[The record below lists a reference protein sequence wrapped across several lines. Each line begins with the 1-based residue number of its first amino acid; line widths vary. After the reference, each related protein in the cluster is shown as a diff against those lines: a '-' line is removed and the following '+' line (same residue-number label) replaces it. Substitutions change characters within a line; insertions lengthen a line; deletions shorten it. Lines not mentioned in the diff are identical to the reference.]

1 MGVQQQQQVVNK
13 ARAPKPVSEA
23 RKIRKPL
30 MEKKR
35 RERINTSL
43 NDLARLLTDAKMVK
57 SDGGKANKLE
67 KADILELTVK
77 HLKALKTEG
86 GDVRAENSST
96 EEPASAS
103 YKEGFTKCMGVV
115 DQTLS
120 KAGKDA
126 LRERLLTHLQ
136 SCLKTLQPVASPTDA
151 RDAHTP
157 QPSEDTPSR
166 LAAPDAPVTPATSEG
181 PQEPSTVQQE
191 GAKDDSASK
200 DSANPESA
208 AKEAPRFTLVPTRL
222 PTGAVAF
229 LIQGGL
235 DPRLLLP
242 QDLTV
247 ISSSAA
253 SVPAPTPV
261 APHTPAAPPATST
274 VQCPPTPPPSSTPC
288 APAPSPSASPSA
300 TPIPSPAPLPVP
312 YQCSSPDPVQ
322 FPTHPH
328 AHSPPTP
335 PPSVSP
341 QSFPREFSHFQPS
354 ASSEEEEEEMDTD
367 EALSEEE
374 EDEEDVEIDV
384 EVEDDGPYDLS
395 MRRMWR
401 PW

>member
-1 MGVQQQQQVVNK
+1 MGVQQQQVVNK

-43 NDLARLLTDAKMVK
+43 NDLARLLTDAQMVK
-57 SDGGKANKLE
+57 SESGKANKLE

-77 HLKALKTEG
+77 HLKSLK
-86 GDVRAENSST
+86 AEAGT
-96 EEPASAS
+96 KPEKEPAEEPASTS

-120 KAGKDA
+120 KAGKDT

-136 SCLKTLQPVASPTDA
+136 SCLKTLQPVTSPTDA
-151 RDAHTP
+151 SDAHTP
-157 QPSEDTPSR
+157 QPSEEAQSR
-166 LAAPDAPVTPATSEG
+166 LAAPDAPATPATTVDA
-181 PQEPSTVQQE
+181 QETSTVQQE
-191 GAKDDSASK
+191 GAKEDSASE
-200 DSANPESA
+200 DSANPESV
-208 AKEAPRFTLVPTRL
+208 AKEGPRFTLVPTRL

-235 DPRLLLP
+235 DPRLLIP

-247 ISSSAA
+247 ITSSATNV
-253 SVPAPTPV
+253 STPPPV
-261 APHTPAAPPATST
+261 TSPEPAAQPSTSA
-274 VQCPPTPPPSSTPC
+274 VQCPPTPPPSSSTCCTETPASTATPC
-288 APAPSPSASPSA
+288 T
-300 TPIPSPAPLPVP
+300 TPVCPPAPLPVH

-322 FPTHPH
+322 YPHPH
-328 AHSPPTP
+328 HVQSPPTP

-341 QSFPREFSHFQPS
+341 QSFPREFSHFQPG
-354 ASSEEEEEEMDTD
+354 ASSSEEEMDTD

-374 EDEEDVEIDV
+374 EEEEEEEIDV

>member
-1 MGVQQQQQVVNK
+1 
-13 ARAPKPVSEA
+13 
-23 RKIRKPL
+23 

-57 SDGGKANKLE
+57 SDGGAKANKLE

-86 GDVRAENSST
+86 GDARAEDAPT
-96 EEPASAS
+96 EEPAVAS

-136 SCLKTLQPVASPTDA
+136 SCLKTLQPVPAPTDA

-166 LAAPDAPVTPATSEG
+166 LAAPDAPVAPATSEG
-181 PQEPSTVQQE
+181 AQESSPVQQE
-191 GAKDDSASK
+191 GAKDDSAAK
-200 DSANPESA
+200 DSANPERA
-208 AKEAPRFTLVPTRL
+208 ANEAPRFTLVPTRL

-242 QDLTV
+242 QDLAV
-247 ISSSAA
+247 VSSSATSVATPSSVA
-253 SVPAPTPV
+253 SA
-261 APHTPAAPPATST
+261 TPAAQPAA
-274 VQCPPTPPPSSTPC
+274 QCPPTPPPSSTPC
-288 APAPSPSASPSA
+288 APTPSASPSA
-300 TPIPSPAPLPVP
+300 TPVSSPAPSPVHFQCPSPARVP
-312 YQCSSPDPVQ
+312 Y
-322 FPTHPH
+322 PTHPH

-354 ASSEEEEEEMDTD
+354 ASSEEEEEEEEMDTD

-374 EDEEDVEIDV
+374 DEEIDV